1 MESFTPKL
9 FPENNSN
16 LFGLEQ
22 LFAPNDGLDQ
32 LLPTSG
38 LSLTT
43 TEIKPQP
50 IPLTPL
56 SSPSSVFATQSIP
69 ELIAPLSA
77 GDSLLSVPQVVNAE
91 AASFAFSVE
100 DTSWLGTPR
109 MTQLDNLGKVLVVG
123 TGIV

>member
-1 MESFTPKL
+1 LESFTPKL
-9 FPENNSN
+9 FSENNSN

-22 LFAPNDGLDQ
+22 LFAPNDRLDQ

-56 SSPSSVFATQSIP
+56 S
-69 ELIAPLSA
+69 
-77 GDSLLSVPQVVNAE
+77 
-91 AASFAFSVE
+91 
-100 DTSWLGTPR
+100 
-109 MTQLDNLGKVLVVG
+109 
-123 TGIV
+123 